1 MLKGKIFKSVVAG
14 IICVVLI
21 SISLVSFTSAEELSV
36 NVRIE
41 GISENL
47 FYGDVAVT
55 FTEELTVKDVLIF
68 IDENYEEIT
77 ITGADVNFVTL
88 VNSDSSGTFG
98 GYDGWFYMVNS
109 QIPAVGIGDYVLTGG
124 EKVVLYYADGLTQI
138 PSADVSR
145 ISEGVIKFTSDD
157 TTYDDDWNATVTTN
171 PVTGATVTWGSGDTR
186 ATYTTDANGE
196 VTIASQYLI
205 PGEYKI
211 QIEKY
216 DDNDVEGKF
225 LPLVLRFAD
234 DFTVEISQPAQ
245 EITQPVQEETQPGD
259 SANTIIYVIV
269 VVLAIAA
276 VVLVLKKKK
285 KD

>member
-1 MLKGKIFKSVVAG
+1 MLKRKIIKSVVAG

-47 FYGDVAVT
+47 FYGDVTVA
-55 FTEELTVKDVLIF
+55 FTDELTVKDVLIF
-68 IDENYEEIT
+68 INDNYNEIT
-77 ITGADVNFVTL
+77 IVGADVNFVTT

-98 GYDGWFYMVNS
+98 GFDGWYYMVNS
-109 QIPAVGIGDYVLTGG
+109 QAPAVGIGDYVLTGG
-124 EKVVLYYADGLTQI
+124 EKIVLYYADGVTQV
-138 PSADVSR
+138 PSADISR
-145 ISEGVIKFTSDD
+145 ISEGVIKFTSVD
-157 TTYDDDWNATVTTN
+157 TTYDEQWNATVTTN
-171 PVTGATVTWGSGDTR
+171 PVSNATVTWGSGDNKV
-186 ATYTTDANGE
+186 TYTTDANGE
-196 VTIASQYLI
+196 ITIASQYLV

-216 DDNDVEGKF
+216 DVNDVDGKF

-234 DFTVEISQPAQ
+234 DYTVIVPQPA
-245 EITQPVQEETQPGD
+245 VEETQPGD
-259 SANTIIYVIV
+259 STSIAIYVIV

-276 VVLVLKKKK
+276 VVLVLTKKK
-285 KD
+285 KDK